1 MSQVLDE
8 GQAVLAP
15 GGGGSSPK
23 RRRRLPLRV
32 LGIYVG
38 SVSASIVIWGLV
50 STRFSPIL
58 LPSPWQTF
66 QAAGDLIESGRLWG
80 GIVASSYRILVGW
93 GLGIVV
99 GIPTGLL
106 MGRVPTIR
114 TLLDPFIEFFRFIP
128 PIAFVS
134 LAVIWFG
141 IGEASKIV
149 LIFYTTVFIIT
160 LNTIAG
166 VMAVEES
173 KLRAAACLGAGRVRT
188 MTEVVIPAS
197 VPYMVTGARLA
208 MGNSFLTV
216 VAAELVAAQQ
226 GLGALIWTSR
236 NFGRT
241 DWVFVGIVTLGL
253 LGYLFDRVV
262 RILASRGLGRYGVK
276 V

>member
-66 QAAGDLIESGRLWG
+66 QAAGELIESGRLWG